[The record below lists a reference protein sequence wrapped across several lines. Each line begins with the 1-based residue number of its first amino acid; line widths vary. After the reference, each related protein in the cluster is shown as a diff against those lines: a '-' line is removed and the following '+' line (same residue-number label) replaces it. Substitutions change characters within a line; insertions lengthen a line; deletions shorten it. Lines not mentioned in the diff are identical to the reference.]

1 MIQYS
6 LIIIAYI
13 YTYYLVEEGKTK
25 SNTLDVADSG
35 NFHDI
40 QRKGLFSMLDGK
52 IGMVLQ
58 NENCYL
64 YYDIEKK

>member
-13 YTYYLVEEGKTK
+13 HILVEEGKTK

-52 IGMVLQ
+52 IGMDLQ
-58 NENCYL
+58 NEKWHL
-64 YYDIEKK
+64 YYDTDKK